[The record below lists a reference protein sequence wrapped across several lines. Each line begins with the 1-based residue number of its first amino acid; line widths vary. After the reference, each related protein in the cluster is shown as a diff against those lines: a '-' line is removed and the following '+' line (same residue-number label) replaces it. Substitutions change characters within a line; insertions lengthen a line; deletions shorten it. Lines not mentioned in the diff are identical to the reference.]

1 MRRGEKNKMGLSK
14 EIVIRLED
22 GSELGILSDR
32 HVFYDDYQGKGNDF
46 LLIGGSCQGRPRK
59 N

>member
-1 MRRGEKNKMGLSK
+1 MGLSK

-22 GSELGILSDR
+22 NSELGILNDR

-46 LLIGGSCQGRPRK
+46 FI